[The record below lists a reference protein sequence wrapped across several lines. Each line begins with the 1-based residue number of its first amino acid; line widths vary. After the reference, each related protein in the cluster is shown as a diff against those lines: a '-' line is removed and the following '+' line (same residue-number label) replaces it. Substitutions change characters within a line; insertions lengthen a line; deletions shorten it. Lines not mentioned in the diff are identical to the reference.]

1 MRAFVRVCVYYCSNM
16 PLEKQHV
23 DDYLKPSSVDY
34 QLVLKELDTEIRDH
48 VDITS
53 LLPYLMK
60 HQLLSMNDQYVFS
73 NDMLT
78 PSDRAERLLMSIKL
92 KGQEGYDKFVA
103 CLEEEQ
109 EHMGHH
115 HLLTLINRRG

>member
-1 MRAFVRVCVYYCSNM
+1 MYVCDGLY
-16 PLEKQHV
+16 LEKQV
-23 DDYLKPSSVDY
+23 DNYKPPSVDY
-34 QLVLKELDTEIRDH
+34 QLVLKELHTEMKDH
-48 VDITS
+48 IDIMS

-60 HQLLSMNDQYVFS
+60 YQLLSSSDHYFLS

-78 PSDRAERLLMSIKL
+78 PSDRAERLLMSIKK

-109 EHMGHH
+109 EHLGHH
-115 HLLTLINRRG
+115 HLLTLINRRGKDM

>member
-1 MRAFVRVCVYYCSNM
+1 M
-16 PLEKQHV
+16 E
-23 DDYLKPSSVDY
+23 DYKLPSVDY
-34 QLVLKELDTEIRDH
+34 KLVLKELHNELIDH
-48 VDITS
+48 IDIMS

-60 HQLLSMNDQYVFS
+60 HQLLTSNDQYVFA

-78 PSDRAERLLMSIKL
+78 PSDRAERLLMSIKV

-109 EHMGHH
+109 EHLGHH
-115 HLLTLINRRG
+115 HLLALINRRG

>member
-1 MRAFVRVCVYYCSNM
+1 M
-16 PLEKQHV
+16 E
-23 DDYLKPSSVDY
+23 DYPKPSSVDY

-48 VDITS
+48 IDITS

-60 HQLLSMNDQYVFS
+60 HQLLSSTDQFVLS

-78 PSDRAERLLMSIKL
+78 PSDRAERLLMSIKV
-92 KGQEGYDKFVA
+92 KGQEGYDRFVA
-103 CLEEEQ
+103 CLQEEQ
-109 EHMGHH
+109 EHLGHH